1 MNKSNGK
8 ISPIAIIL
16 VLFILVPTIYIGLTY
31 FSATSSTYTIS
42 GVDFNEKILDLIL
55 NPQQAALSALIS
67 RQVEVDI
74 NLLVEGHGFLPATI
88 KSLTA
93 QLFLEDTYLGA
104 IYTDEQFTI
113 PASDSTIVGFTA
125 LLDLSQIGLDDI
137 WRVANTIPTH
147 NYEIKTA
154 IQGDFELSLI
164 LFSLKIPIAATSYT
178 LTFSDAPE
186 VVGLEWDSTACEVG
200 DDVGF
205 SVAVE
210 NVFRGSNVEGEI

>member
-1 MNKSNGK
+1 MVRKSNGK
-8 ISPIAIIL
+8 ISLIAILL
-16 VLFILVPTIYIGLTY
+16 VLFLIPIIYIGITY
-31 FSATSSTYTIS
+31 VSATSATYSIS
-42 GVDFNEKILDLIL
+42 GVEFNEKILDLIL

-113 PASDSTIVGFTA
+113 PPSDSTIVEFTV

-154 IQGDFELSLI
+154 IQGDFELFLI
-164 LFSLKIPIAATSYT
+164 LFSLKIPMSATSYT
-178 LTFSDAPE
+178 LTLTDAPQ
-186 VVGLEWDSTACEVG
+186 VVGLVWDLTSCEVG

-205 SVAVE
+205 SVAV
-210 NVFRGSNVEGEI
+210 